1 MARPKNVNTYSHR
14 KNKHIKVHVYHRED
28 GTAVVYYEDQEKGRV
43 KKMEDPPQ

>member
-28 GTAVVYYEDQEKGRV
+28 GTAVIYYENQETGRV
-43 KKMEDPPQ
+43 KKLEDPPQ